1 MLPLDE
7 VSQSVSQS
15 VSRARLTAQ
24 QSLTYLD
31 EVDILEKLETDGP
44 LEIASRPSL
53 RSSLVVGEP
62 SAIPSSPGAITDSSR
77 SFPWTPLTYL
87 G

>member
-1 MLPLDE
+1 MLRAARVAGETLDVLPLDE

-31 EVDILEKLETDGP
+31 EVDILEKLET
-44 LEIASRPSL
+44 
-53 RSSLVVGEP
+53 
-62 SAIPSSPGAITDSSR
+62 
-77 SFPWTPLTYL
+77 Y
-87 G
+87 